1 MGVDDDDS
9 EVDEENVGLHS
20 ETSVR
25 ITYVDS
31 DVDILDLRTLKF
43 EAEVC
48 HDARQSVHR
57 IAWILSEHNTEQ
69 NVAAVMHICNPDE
82 DDVPNAK
89 THKHTGRN
97 KRAKGAVRNP
107 EASGDAEDEP
117 ITPVRGRPRRN
128 RAPVCHYN
136 FETDGAN
143 DKARKAR

>member
-1 MGVDDDDS
+1 M
-9 EVDEENVGLHS
+9 HS
-20 ETSVR
+20 ETSVK

-57 IAWILSEHNTEQ
+57 IAWILSKHNTEQ
-69 NVAAVMHICNPDE
+69 NVAAVMHICNPGEDE
-82 DDVPNAK
+82 VTNAK

-97 KRAKGAVRNP
+97 KRAKGVVRTL
-107 EASGDAEDEP
+107 EATSDSEDEP
-117 ITPVRGRPRRN
+117 ITCVHGRSRRN
-128 RAPVCHYN
+128 RAPVRLYN
-136 FETDGAN
+136 VETDGAN